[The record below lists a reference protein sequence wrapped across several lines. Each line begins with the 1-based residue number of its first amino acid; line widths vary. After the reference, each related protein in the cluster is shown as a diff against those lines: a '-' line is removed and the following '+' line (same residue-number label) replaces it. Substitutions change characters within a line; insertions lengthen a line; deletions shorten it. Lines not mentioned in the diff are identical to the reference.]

1 MHLVSPRCAALSESL
16 SPLGRRALA
25 AFIDGRLPAGQ
36 LQDELL
42 RASNLESPTPVHQPA
57 QAPGRTGTRASRWPE
72 R

>member
-42 RASNLESPTPVHQPA
+42 RASNLESQTPGASAGPSA
-57 QAPGRTGTRASRWPE
+57 GTDRHAGLPLA
-72 R
+72 

>member
-42 RASNLESPTPVHQPA
+42 RASQLESPTPGASACPSAGTDRHA
-57 QAPGRTGTRASRWPE
+57 GRPLA
-72 R
+72 

>member
-1 MHLVSPRCAALSESL
+1 MHLVSPRCAALSQSL

-42 RASNLESPTPVHQPA
+42 RASNLESPSPGASAGPSAGTDR
-57 QAPGRTGTRASRWPE
+57 QANLPLA
-72 R
+72 

>member
-42 RASNLESPTPVHQPA
+42 RASNLESPTPGASPDPSAGTDRHA
-57 QAPGRTGTRASRWPE
+57 GRPLA
-72 R
+72 